1 MRVRN
6 SLCDPSLKS
15 RSRGS
20 NHPTGS
26 TFVDLWA
33 THMARIFQLEPRHS
47 SRCAAVGNHTRCSLF
62 APSCLTFC
70 SSTWKW
76 VNHADRPPA
85 TEQRLSAVFLD
96 HEMDPSTSTSRWLS
110 SSLRRLLG
118 CLGLLQLWLISFN
131 LFNIYICTGW
141 HLIKLIIMHVC
152 SRDRDYPL

>member
-1 MRVRN
+1 MRSV
-6 SLCDPSLKS
+6 SKVEKS
-15 RSRGS
+15 GV
-20 NHPTGS
+20 PTIQLGAP
-26 TFVDLWA
+26 LW
-33 THMARIFQLEPRHS
+33 TCGPHTWPGIFQLEPSHS

-110 SSLRRLLG
+110 YSLRRLLG